1 VSARPRGFIEDWC
14 PRPATK
20 ELLETIAGILAAY
33 WNELPLTLRQLFY
46 ILVGRHSFEKTELA
60 YDRLG
65 ELMNKARRARLV
77 AMDAIRD
84 DGFVEEGGHG
94 YLDANDAY
102 DSIIES
108 IETTARYFTLDRRQ
122 CQARHI
128 VLWCEA
134 QGMVPQLVR
143 TAARYDVPVLSS
155 GGFDSLTD
163 EHRVAKRW
171 SDHPVTV
178 LHLGDHD
185 PSGVHCFS
193 ALAQDVGAFATNY
206 GGDVEFVRLAVTI
219 EQAERFELEP
229 APPKAT
235 DRRRFHGN
243 KTFQLEALD
252 PRALTSIVRG
262 GIEKQLDM
270 EAYEAVL
277 AAEEK
282 ARQDV
287 LFRLGLAR

>member
-1 VSARPRGFIEDWC
+1 
-14 PRPATK
+14 
-20 ELLETIAGILAAY
+20 
-33 WNELPLTLRQLFY
+33 LRQLFY
-46 ILVGRHSFEKTELA
+46 ILVGRHGHEKTELA

-94 YLDANDAY
+94 YLNADDAY
-102 DSIIES
+102 DSIIEG

-122 CQARHI
+122 GQARHL
-128 VLWCEA
+128 VLWCKA

-143 TAARYDVPVLSS
+143 TADPYDVPVLSS

-163 EHRVAKRW
+163 KHRIAKCW
-171 SDHPVTV
+171 LDHPVTV

-193 ALAQDVGAFATNY
+193 ALAEDVGAFAANY

-235 DRRRFHGN
+235 DRRRFDGN
-243 KTFQLEALD
+243 RTFQLEALD
-252 PRALTSIVRG
+252 PHMLASIVRG
-262 GIEKQLDM
+262 AIEERLDM
-270 EAYEAVL
+270 AAYMAVL

-282 ARQDV
+282 ARQDIV
-287 LFRLGLAR
+287 SRLGLAP